1 MQHLREAAG
10 WNCDKL
16 TEKREKEILK
26 GLQTDNFEDFS
37 QHAVELDKGV
47 NFDLAR

>member
-1 MQHLREAAG
+1 MKHLREAAG

-26 GLQTDNFEDFS
+26 CLQVENFEDFS
-37 QHAVELDKGV
+37 QHSVELEKGE
-47 NFDLAR
+47 NFELAR